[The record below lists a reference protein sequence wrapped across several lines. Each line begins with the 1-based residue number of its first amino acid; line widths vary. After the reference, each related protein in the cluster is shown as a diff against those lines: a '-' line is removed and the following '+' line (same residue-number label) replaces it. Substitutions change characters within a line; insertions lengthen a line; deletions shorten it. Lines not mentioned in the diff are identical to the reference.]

1 MLSKLT
7 LSLDPTVIAQ
17 AKKYAHDSHTS
28 LSRLVENYL
37 RQLVAQSES
46 HIQAGPV
53 LSQISGILK
62 QAEIEDYQNYLAEKY
77 K

>member
-7 LSLDPTVIAQ
+7 LSLDPTVVAQ
-17 AKKYAHDSHTS
+17 AKQYAQDSHIS
-28 LSRLVENYL
+28 LSQLVENYL

-46 HIQAGPV
+46 ETNPGPV

-62 QAEIEDYQNYLAEKY
+62 QGTEQDYREYLADKHL
-77 K
+77 

>member
-7 LSLDPTVIAQ
+7 LSLDPTVVAQ
-17 AKKYAHDSHTS
+17 AKQYAQDSHTS

-37 RQLVAQSES
+37 RQLVSQSDNQV
-46 HIQAGPV
+46 QAGPV

-62 QAEIEDYQNYLAEKY
+62 QAEIEDYRDYLAEKY
-77 K
+77 M